1 MLEEIE
7 QLERR
12 RYLRVTT
19 KKNSSFVLISDD
31 TKLGEII
38 DISMG
43 GLAFRYS
50 GGELWSRQPDQSA
63 ILFGDDDL
71 WLNTIPLNSVYDF
84 ILSGPSP
91 ENPNTLRRR
100 SMQFGAL
107 SPEQK
112 KLLRQ
117 FITINSDEPM

>member
-7 QLERR
+7 LLERR
-12 RYLRVTT
+12 RYPRVTT

-50 GGELWSRQPDQSA
+50 DGELWSHKPDQSA
-63 ILFGDDDL
+63 ILFGEDDL
-71 WLNTIPLNSVYDF
+71 WLNAMPLNSIYDC

-91 ENPNTLRRR
+91 EDPSTLRRR

-107 SPEQK
+107 SPEQQ

-117 FITINSDEPM
+117 FIMINSAEPM